1 MCNAQMMNLM
11 MRVTVTITV
20 TMTIFQCGFP
30 RRGRGLEEL
39 DAGPRC
45 QSSKAKWSFCHSGH
59 YDCHGNHCHV
69 FEVINSSGKGDFL
82 AVFNRDVSS
91 DETLRTAFQK
101 QYVLKCMNDANDTL
115 LYLLIHKPTIVCTFN
130 IPYDKTL
137 NTM

>member
-1 MCNAQMMNLM
+1 MCNAQMMKLM
-11 MRVTVTITV
+11 MRVTITV

-45 QSSKAKWSFCHSGH
+45 QSPKAKWSFCHSRH
-59 YDCHGNHCHV
+59 CHCNHWHV

-101 QYVLKCMNDANDTL
+101 QYVLTCINDANQD
-115 LYLLIHKPTIVCTFN
+115 YLALPFDSQTYTCMNFQ
-130 IPYDKTL
+130 YS
-137 NTM
+137 M

>member
-1 MCNAQMMNLM
+1 MMKLM

-20 TMTIFQCGFP
+20 TVTIFQCGFP

-45 QSSKAKWSFCHSGH
+45 QSPKAKWSFCHSRH
-59 YDCHGNHCHV
+59 CRHDCHCNHCHLCHHCHSLHHNCHCNHCHV

-91 DETLRTAFQK
+91 DKTLRTTFQK
-101 QYVLKCMNDANDTL
+101 QYVLMCMNDANQD
-115 LYLLIHKPTIVCTFN
+115 YLALPF
-130 IPYDKTL
+130 DS
-137 NTM
+137 